1 MSMAELDNVLLEAY
15 HEPEQEE
22 ERERFCLTDENMANW
37 ALRKIAK
44 ARAEY
49 EEAAQVAEAEVKRID
64 DWLEGRK
71 RELEHTEEFFGGLLT
86 AYYLPKHM
94 ENPRQKTFKLPAG
107 QVQIR
112 KQQPEYTRDDAS
124 VIAWLKGNDMTEY
137 VEIVEKLRWGELK
150 KTLRQL
156 GDRMVSPDGEI
167 IDGITVTERGIK
179 VNIVTASNDAEE
191 V

>member
-71 RELEHTEEFFGGLLT
+71 RELEHTEEFFGGLLA
-86 AYYLPKHM
+86 AYYLPQHM
-94 ENPRQKTFKLPAG
+94 DNPRQKTFKLPAG

-112 KQQPEYTRDDAS
+112 KQQPDYVRDDEALL
-124 VIAWLKGNDMTEY
+124 AWLKGNDMAEFVQT
-137 VEIVEKLRWGELK
+137 IEKIKWSELK
-150 KTLRQL
+150 KTLKQN
-156 GDRMVSPDGEI
+156 GDSMISADGEI
-167 IDGITVTERGIK
+167 VEGIRVVEKGLK
-179 VNIVTASNDAEE
+179 VNIVTASKEE